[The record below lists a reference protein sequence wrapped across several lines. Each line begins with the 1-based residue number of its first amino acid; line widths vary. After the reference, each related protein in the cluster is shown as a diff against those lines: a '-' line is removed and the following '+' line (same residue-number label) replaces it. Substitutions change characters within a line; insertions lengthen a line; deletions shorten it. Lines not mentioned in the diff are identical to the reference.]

1 MNKIVDECRMT
12 SFEKTWAQREV
23 KSMTEKIRDTVK
35 PQGALKPR
43 IQTAVNKLQVQTS
56 KMDVMLTKLHQRD
69 QQLFDRIVT
78 AMQSHDTQ
86 ASRVLSSEL
95 AEVRKVSRVL
105 GNARNSLEQVQLRLT
120 TIHDLG
126 DAMIAIGPAMSTMKE
141 LKPTMSKFMPEAD
154 SELNTMTETLNGL
167 MVDSLSGDSFEMQDN
182 AMNEET
188 NSILQEATAVAEQQT
203 DDRFPSIPT
212 TTPTGLPSQTQ
223 SNTQS
228 NPMDFL
234 E

>member
-1 MNKIVDECRMT
+1 MT

-43 IQTAVNKLQVQTS
+43 IQIAVNKLQAQTS
-56 KMDVMLTKLHQRD
+56 KMDVMLTNLHQRD

-86 ASRVLSSEL
+86 TSRVLSSEL

-105 GNARNSLEQVQLRLT
+105 GNTRNSLEQVQLRLT

-154 SELNTMTETLNGL
+154 SELNSMTETLNGL
-167 MVDSLSGDSFEMQDN
+167 MVDSLSGDSFEMQDS

-188 NSILQEATAVAEQQT
+188 NAILQEAEAVAEQQT
-203 DDRFPSIPT
+203 GENFPSIPTTTPT

-223 SNTQS
+223 SN
-228 NPMDFL
+228 PMDFL

>member
-1 MNKIVDECRMT
+1 MT
-12 SFEKTWAQREV
+12 SFEKTWAQKEV

-56 KMDVMLTKLHQRD
+56 KMDAMLTKLHQRD

-141 LKPTMSKFMPEAD
+141 LKPMMGKFMPEAD
-154 SELNTMTETLNGL
+154 SELNSMTETLNGL
-167 MVDSLSGDSFEMQDN
+167 MVDSLSGDSFEMQDS

-188 NSILQEATAVAEQQT
+188 NSILQEAEAVASQQT
-203 DDRFPSIPT
+203 DEKFPSIPT

>member
-1 MNKIVDECRMT
+1 MT
-12 SFEKTWAQREV
+12 SFEKSWAQREV
-23 KSMTEKIRDTVK
+23 KSMTERIRDTVK

-43 IQTAVNKLQVQTS
+43 IQTAVNKLQGQTS
-56 KMDVMLTKLHQRD
+56 KMDVMLTKLHERD

-78 AMQSHDTQ
+78 ATQNHDTST
-86 ASRVLSSEL
+86 SRVLSSEL

-105 GNARNSLEQVQLRLT
+105 GSARNSLEQVQLRLT

-167 MVDSLSGDSFEMQDN
+167 MVDSLSGDSFEMQDS
-182 AMNEET
+182 AMTEET
-188 NSILQEATAVAEQQT
+188 NSFLLEVEAVASQQT
-203 DDRFPSIPT
+203 DEKFPSIPT
-212 TTPTGLPSQTQ
+212 MAPTGLPSQTQ

>member
-1 MNKIVDECRMT
+1 MT

-69 QQLFDRIVT
+69 QQLFDRVVT
-78 AMQSHDTQ
+78 ATQSHDTST
-86 ASRVLSSEL
+86 SRVLSSEL

-167 MVDSLSGDSFEMQDN
+167 MVDSLSGDSFEMQDS
-182 AMNEET
+182 AMTEET
-188 NSILQEATAVAEQQT
+188 NSILQEAEAVASQQT
-203 DDRFPSIPT
+203 DEKFPSIPT
-212 TTPTGLPSQTQ
+212 MTPTGLPSQTQ

>member
-1 MNKIVDECRMT
+1 MT

-78 AMQSHDTQ
+78 ATQSHDTPT
-86 ASRVLSSEL
+86 SRVLSSEL

-188 NSILQEATAVAEQQT
+188 NAILQEAEAVASQQT
-203 DDRFPSIPT
+203 DEKFPSIPT
-212 TTPTGLPSQTQ
+212 MTPTGLPSQTQ

>member
-1 MNKIVDECRMT
+1 MT
-12 SFEKTWAQREV
+12 SFQKTWAQREV

-69 QQLFDRIVT
+69 QQLFDRVVT
-78 AMQSHDTQ
+78 ATQSHDTPT
-86 ASRVLSSEL
+86 SRVLSSEL

-188 NSILQEATAVAEQQT
+188 NAILQEAEAVASQQT
-203 DDRFPSIPT
+203 DEKFPSIPT

>member
-1 MNKIVDECRMT
+1 MT
-12 SFEKTWAQREV
+12 SFEKSWAHREV

-43 IQTAVNKLQVQTS
+43 IQTAVNKLQAQTS
-56 KMDVMLTKLHQRD
+56 KMDVMLTNLHQRD

-105 GNARNSLEQVQLRLT
+105 GNTRNSIEQVQLRLT

-126 DAMIAIGPAMSTMKE
+126 DAMVAIGPAMSTMKS

-154 SELNTMTETLNGL
+154 SELNSMTETLNGL
-167 MVDSLSGDSFEMQDN
+167 MVDSLSGDSFEVQDS

-188 NSILQEATAVAEQQT
+188 NAILQEAEAVAEQQT
-203 DDRFPSIPT
+203 DEQFPSIPT
-212 TTPTGLPSQTQ
+212 TTPSTTPTGLPSQTQ
-223 SNTQS
+223 SN
-228 NPMDFL
+228 PMDFL

>member
-1 MNKIVDECRMT
+1 MT

-69 QQLFDRIVT
+69 QQLFDRVVT
-78 AMQSHDTQ
+78 ATQSHDTPT
-86 ASRVLSSEL
+86 SRVLSSEL

-154 SELNTMTETLNGL
+154 TELNSMTETLNGL
-167 MVDSLSGDSFEMQDN
+167 MVDSLPGDSFEMQSDN

-188 NSILQEATAVAEQQT
+188 NAILQEAEAVASQQT
-203 DDRFPSIPT
+203 DEKFPSIPT
-212 TTPTGLPSQTQ
+212 IPTVPTGPTSQ
-223 SNTQS
+223 TQS